1 LSLLARN
8 AVDRRAGIAY
18 PSTGE
23 ATVSYCGDTTMKRW
37 AWAAGLALAMGS
49 LVAGCNKS
57 PIIFKYETSSA
68 SDNTPSDKGTK
79 RGSDKDAT
87 GSRGKEET
95 DEKKLLGTWVGTS
108 IESGGE
114 TTPIRPDDSDES
126 FFIFSKGGMVTMKRP
141 RFVGVSESQEEGT
154 FKINATKTPKE
165 IDLIVPE
172 GGKQKIVAAI
182 YQLDGDTLK
191 MAYSTLRGMEGDRRP
206 TSFDSKQAFVV
217 INTLKRDNGAPVGVK
232 KP

>member
-1 LSLLARN
+1 
-8 AVDRRAGIAY
+8 
-18 PSTGE
+18 
-23 ATVSYCGDTTMKRW
+23 MKRW

-49 LVAGCNKS
+49 LVAGCNES
-57 PIIFKYETSSA
+57 PTS
-68 SDNTPSDKGTK
+68 
-79 RGSDKDAT
+79 T
-87 GSRGKEET
+87 GSRGKEEA

-114 TTPIRPDDSDES
+114 TTPIRPDDADEA
-126 FFIFSKGGMVTMKRP
+126 FFSFSKGGKVTMKRP
-141 RFVGVSESQEEGT
+141 RFAGQSESQEEGT

-165 IDLIVPE
+165 IDLIVPEE

-206 TSFDSKQAFVV
+206 TSFDSKQAFVA
-217 INTLKRDNGAPVGVK
+217 ITTLKRDNGAPVGVK